1 MQTVTINQRV
11 LPAVG
16 LGTWHMGDDPVKHAT
31 EVEALQAGI
40 KAGAQVIDT
49 AEMYGNGRAE
59 RLVAEAI
66 KPFNRKDLFIID
78 KVLPQ
83 NASRAQ
89 LEKSLDCS
97 LKNVGIDYFDLYLLH
112 WRGQVPLA
120 ETVAELERVK
130 QAGKIRAWGVSNFD
144 VVDLKELYALPNGD
158 NCAANEDLYNLDRRG
173 IEYDLLAWQKDQGLP
188 LIAYSP
194 VAQGDTLSGRLT
206 ADPTLQKLA
215 ARHHATVY
223 QIMLAW
229 TIRCGNTLTIPQ
241 TGNPEHARQ
250 NVAAGELEFSDA
262 ELLEL
267 ERAFPSPRQKQPLAT
282 I

>member
-1 MQTVTINQRV
+1 M
-11 LPAVG
+11 
-16 LGTWHMGDDPVKHAT
+16 PVDERT
-31 EVEALQAGI
+31 RQPFGI
-40 KAGAQVIDT
+40 LHGGA
-49 AEMYGNGRAE
+49 
-59 RLVAEAI
+59 
-66 KPFNRKDLFIID
+66 
-78 KVLPQ
+78 
-83 NASRAQ
+83 
-89 LEKSLDCS
+89 SLA
-97 LKNVGIDYFDLYLLH
+97 
-112 WRGQVPLA
+112 LA

-144 VVDLKELYALPNGD
+144 VADLKELYALPNGD

-215 ARHHATVY
+215 ARHQATVY

-267 ERAFPSPRQKQPLAT
+267 EQAFPSPRQKQPLAT

>member
-1 MQTVTINQRV
+1 
-11 LPAVG
+11 
-16 LGTWHMGDDPVKHAT
+16 
-31 EVEALQAGI
+31 
-40 KAGAQVIDT
+40 
-49 AEMYGNGRAE
+49 MYGNGRAE

-66 KPFNRKDLFIID
+66 KPFDRQDLFIID

-83 NASRAQ
+83 HASHAQ
-89 LEKSLDCS
+89 LEQSLDRS
-97 LKNVGIDYFDLYLLH
+97 LRNVGTDYFDLYLLH

-144 VVDLKELYALPNGD
+144 VADLKELYALPNGD

>member
-11 LPAVG
+11 LAAVG
-16 LGTWHMGDDPVKHAT
+16 LGTWHMGDDPAKRT
-31 EVEALQAGI
+31 MEIQALQAGI

-66 KPFNRKDLFIID
+66 KPFDRQDLFIID

-83 NASRAQ
+83 HASHAQ
-89 LEKSLDCS
+89 LEQSLDRS
-97 LKNVGIDYFDLYLLH
+97 LRNVGTDYFDLYLLH

-144 VVDLKELYALPNGD
+144 VADLKELYALPNGD

-173 IEYDLLAWQKDQGLP
+173 IEYDLLVWQKNQGLP

-267 ERAFPSPRQKQPLAT
+267 ERAFPSPR
-282 I
+282 

>member
-66 KPFNRKDLFIID
+66 KPFNRKNLFIID

-89 LEKSLDCS
+89 LEKSLDRS

-120 ETVAELERVK
+120 ETIAELERVK

-144 VVDLKELYALPNGD
+144 VADLKELYALPNGG

-215 ARHHATVY
+215 DRHHATVY

>member
-1 MQTVTINQRV
+1 
-11 LPAVG
+11 
-16 LGTWHMGDDPVKHAT
+16 
-31 EVEALQAGI
+31 
-40 KAGAQVIDT
+40 
-49 AEMYGNGRAE
+49 MYGNGKAE

-83 NASRAQ
+83 HASRAQ
-89 LEKSLDCS
+89 LEKSLDRS

-144 VVDLKELYALPNGD
+144 VADLKELYALPNGD

-173 IEYDLLAWQKDQGLP
+173 IEYDLLAWQKNQGLP

-206 ADPTLQKLA
+206 VDPTLQKLA

-229 TIRCGNTLTIPQ
+229 TIRRGNTLTIPQ

-262 ELLEL
+262 ELLER
-267 ERAFPSPRQKQPLAT
+267 ERAFPSPHQKQPLAT

>member
-49 AEMYGNGRAE
+49 AEMYGNGRAA

-89 LEKSLDCS
+89 LEKSLDRS

-144 VVDLKELYALPNGD
+144 VADLKELYALPNGG

-215 ARHHATVY
+215 DRHHATVY

>member
-66 KPFNRKDLFIID
+66 KPFKRKDLFIID

-83 NASRAQ
+83 HASRAQ
-89 LEKSLDCS
+89 LEKSLDRS

-144 VVDLKELYALPNGD
+144 VADLKELYALPNGD
-158 NCAANEDLYNLDRRG
+158 NCTANEDLYNLDRRG
-173 IEYDLLAWQKDQGLP
+173 IEYDLLAWQKNQGLP

-206 ADPTLQKLA
+206 TDPTLQKLA
-215 ARHHATVY
+215 AWHHATVY

>member
-40 KAGAQVIDT
+40 KADAQVIDT

-66 KPFNRKDLFIID
+66 KPFKRKDLFIID

-83 NASRAQ
+83 HASRAQ
-89 LEKSLDCS
+89 LEKSLDRS

-144 VVDLKELYALPNGD
+144 VADLKELYALPNGD
-158 NCAANEDLYNLDRRG
+158 NCTANEDLYNLDRRG
-173 IEYDLLAWQKDQGLP
+173 IEYDLLAWQKNQGLP

-206 ADPTLQKLA
+206 TDPTLQKLA
-215 ARHHATVY
+215 AWHHATVY

>member
-1 MQTVTINQRV
+1 MPQ
-11 LPAVG
+11 
-16 LGTWHMGDDPVKHAT
+16 HA
-31 EVEALQAGI
+31 
-40 KAGAQVIDT
+40 
-49 AEMYGNGRAE
+49 
-59 RLVAEAI
+59 
-66 KPFNRKDLFIID
+66 
-78 KVLPQ
+78 
-83 NASRAQ
+83 SHAQ
-89 LEKSLDCS
+89 LEQSLDRS
-97 LKNVGIDYFDLYLLH
+97 LRNVGTDYFDLYLLH

-144 VVDLKELYALPNGD
+144 VADLKELYALPNGD
-158 NCAANEDLYNLDRRG
+158 NCVANEDLYNLDRRG

-215 ARHHATVY
+215 ARHQATVY

-267 ERAFPSPRQKQPLAT
+267 EQAFPSPRQKQPLAT

>member
-1 MQTVTINQRV
+1 MQTVTINQQI

-16 LGTWHMGDDPVKHAT
+16 LGTWHMGDDPAKAKQ
-31 EVEALQAGI
+31 EIKALQAGI
-40 KAGAQVIDT
+40 KAGACAIDT
-49 AEMYGNGRAE
+49 AEMYGNGNAE
-59 RLVAEAI
+59 RLVAQAI
-66 KPFNRKDLFIID
+66 KPFSRKDLFIID

-83 NASRAQ
+83 NAGRRQ
-89 LEKSLDCS
+89 LEKSLDRS
-97 LKNVGIDYFDLYLLH
+97 LKNVGTDYFDLYLLH
-112 WRGQVPLA
+112 WRGQIPLS

-144 VVDLKELYALPNGD
+144 VADLEELFALPNGA

-173 IEYDLLAWQKDQGLP
+173 IEYDLLAWQKDHQLP

-194 VAQGDTLSGRLT
+194 VAQADSLSGHLS
-206 ADPTLQKLA
+206 DNPTLKKLA
-215 ARHHATVY
+215 AIHHATVY

-241 TGNPEHARQ
+241 SGNPEHAEQ
-250 NVAAGELEFSDA
+250 NVAAGEIEFSDA

-267 ERAFPSPRQKQPLAT
+267 ERAFPSPKQKQPLAT

>member
-11 LPAVG
+11 LAAVG

-40 KAGAQVIDT
+40 KAGARVIDT
-49 AEMYGNGRAE
+49 AEMYGNGKAE

-83 NASRAQ
+83 HASRAQ
-89 LEKSLDCS
+89 LEKSLDRS

-144 VVDLKELYALPNGD
+144 VADLKELYALPNGD

-173 IEYDLLAWQKDQGLP
+173 IEYDLLAWQKKSRTAVDCLFAGCTRRYFEWSADCGSNAAKTGCSASRYGLSDHVS
-188 LIAYSP
+188 LDHSLRQY
-194 VAQGDTLSGRLT
+194 
-206 ADPTLQKLA
+206 ADDSSD
-215 ARHHATVY
+215 
-223 QIMLAW
+223 
-229 TIRCGNTLTIPQ
+229 
-241 TGNPEHARQ
+241 RQ
-250 NVAAGELEFSDA
+250 
-262 ELLEL
+262 
-267 ERAFPSPRQKQPLAT
+267 P
-282 I
+282 

>member
-89 LEKSLDCS
+89 LEKSLDRS

-144 VVDLKELYALPNGD
+144 VADLKELYALPNGD
-158 NCAANEDLYNLDRRG
+158 NCTANEDLYNLDRRG
-173 IEYDLLAWQKDQGLP
+173 IEYDLLAWQKNQGLP

-206 ADPTLQKLA
+206 TDPTLQKLA

>member
-16 LGTWHMGDDPVKHAT
+16 LGTWHMGDDPVKT
-31 EVEALQAGI
+31 EQEIKALQAGI
-40 KAGAQVIDT
+40 KAGARAIDT
-49 AEMYGNGRAE
+49 AEMYGNGNAE
-59 RLVAEAI
+59 RLVAQAI
-66 KPFNRKDLFIID
+66 KPFEREDLFIID

-83 NASRAQ
+83 NAGRAQ
-89 LEKSLDCS
+89 LEKSLDRS
-97 LKNVGIDYFDLYLLH
+97 LKNAGTDYFDLYLLH
-112 WRGQVPLA
+112 WRGQIPLA

-144 VVDLKELYALPNGD
+144 VADLKELFALPNGI
-158 NCAANEDLYNLDRRG
+158 NCAANEDLYNLDCRG
-173 IEYDLLAWQKDQGLP
+173 IEYDLLAWQKDHQLP

-194 VAQGDTLSGRLT
+194 VAQADSLSGRLSNN
-206 ADPTLQKLA
+206 PTLKKLA
-215 ARHHATVY
+215 AVHHATVY

-241 TGNPEHARQ
+241 SSNPKHAEQ
-250 NVAAGELEFSDA
+250 NVAAGEIEFSDA
-262 ELLEL
+262 ELLKL
-267 ERAFPSPRQKQPLAT
+267 EQAFPSPKQKQPLAT